1 MRHVTLFFEPLDVL
15 VFRDHRPFMAGQHFL
30 ARGVYPLPSVFFGA
44 VRAALFERVGVR
56 FIGARSDPFTQLTA
70 QERKVLGD
78 ADAPGCLE
86 LAGPLLARRNG
97 PAGRLEVY
105 LPWPRDLDTGTSSLA
120 THRSGPLVLDAFPVS
135 PSPRRT
141 ALRWRPV
148 EEGRSSMSTLDH
160 PLPASDRPAGKP
172 TKTRY
177 LLTAS
182 GAEKYARASAEGLS
196 SFTLTT
202 ASADICDERDL
213 LIKERRTGIAR
224 SRADDGID
232 PLTVDES
239 MLFTVE
245 TWRLAERVGFAV
257 DISLSATAQEHA
269 QWLHEQIAGL
279 QHATVRLGGKGH
291 LARIHVIDRPLL
303 ADLDARL
310 PPARTPG
317 TYKAWNLTPSLL
329 DPAIAAPRPAMVLGD
344 TIRLGGVNLR
354 ATRDRPRGPRPL
366 IGALGPGSV
375 VLYADERKPD
385 DLSRQI
391 DEANRRGEPHGH
403 YRRAGYGIH
412 RILPYRP
419 RNTGSSQ

>member
-44 VRAALFERVGVR
+44 IRAALFERVGVR
-56 FIGARSDPFTQLTA
+56 FTRWDDNPFTQLTPQA
-70 QERKVLGD
+70 REVLGD
-78 ADAPGCLE
+78 AEVPGCLE
-86 LAGPLLARRNG
+86 LAGPLLARRTG

-105 LPWPRDLDTGTSSLA
+105 LPWPRDLDIGASAHAAHSD
-120 THRSGPLVLDAFPVS
+120 GPPVLDAFPVG
-135 PSPRRT
+135 PSPRR
-141 ALRWRPV
+141 AGLRWRPG
-148 EEGRSSMSTLDH
+148 EENRSSMSTLDH

-177 LLTAS
+177 LLTAR
-182 GAEKYARASAEGLS
+182 GAEKYARASAEGQS
-196 SFTLTT
+196 DFKLTA
-202 ASADICDERDL
+202 ASVDICDERDL

-224 SRADDGID
+224 ARADNGVD

-269 QWLHEQIAGL
+269 RWFHEQVAGL

-291 LARIHVIDRPLL
+291 LARIHVIDGPLL

-310 PPARTPG
+310 PPAKTPG
-317 TYKAWNLTPSLL
+317 IYKAWNLTPSLL
-329 DPAIAAPRPAMVLGD
+329 DPASATPRPAMVLGD
-344 TIRLGGVNLR
+344 TTRLGGINLR
-354 ATRDRPRGPRPL
+354 ATKGRRPGPRPL

-375 VLYADERKPD
+375 VVYADEHIPD
-385 DLSRQI
+385 ELHRQI

-403 YRRAGYGIH
+403 HRRAGYGIH
-412 RILPYRP
+412 RLLPYRP
-419 RNTGSSQ
+419 RTPGSSP